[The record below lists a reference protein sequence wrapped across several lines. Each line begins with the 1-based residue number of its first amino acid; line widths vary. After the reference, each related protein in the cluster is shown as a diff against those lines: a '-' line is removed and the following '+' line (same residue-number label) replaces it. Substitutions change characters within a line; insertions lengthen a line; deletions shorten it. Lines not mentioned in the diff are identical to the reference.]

1 MSAREISDQVR
12 SNTLFADAFERL
24 AVHLD
29 ANEVDIDA
37 ASINFGAQLEMDPDT
52 ERFTNHDEANRL
64 LTREYRKPF
73 VVPDLA

>member
-1 MSAREISDQVR
+1 MSAREIYDEVR
-12 SNTLFADAFERL
+12 SNPLFAEAFERL
-24 AVHLD
+24 VTHLD
-29 ANEVDIDA
+29 ANDVDVDA
-37 ASINFGAQLEMDPDT
+37 AAITFGAHLQMDPDT